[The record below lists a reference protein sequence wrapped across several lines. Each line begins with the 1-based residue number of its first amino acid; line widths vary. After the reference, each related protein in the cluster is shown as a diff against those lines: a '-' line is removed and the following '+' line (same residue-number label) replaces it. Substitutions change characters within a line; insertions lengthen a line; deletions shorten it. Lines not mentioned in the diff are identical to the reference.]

1 MAIGTIQRFDAAR
14 GYGFIAPS
22 DGVRSILVRRPAVER
37 LGRRTLAAG
46 ERVTFDI
53 CGDYGRI
60 EAVGLMVMPPRP
72 AA

>member
-1 MAIGTIQRFDAAR
+1 MAIGIVQRFDAAR

-22 DGVRSILVRRPAVER
+22 DGVELILVARPAVER

-60 EAVGLMVMPPRP
+60 EAVGLMLMPPRP